1 MCKLGKFLKGV
12 PCNCCNSLVH
22 RRCSKLRSS
31 EIQDLRKTKKRDK
44 GMSLLQKEKFPF
56 IDLDCNELE
65 QESFNSLYS
74 CKYLKN
80 TDVHT
85 KKDKNVFHY
94 TPINNREDEK
104 TSLADTNNFL
114 ELFTIQPNFDYF
126 RTHNFQKL
134 TQKKQAQKSFSII
147 FTNICSLYA
156 NAENLEILIN
166 NLKYNFSVIALS
178 ETWTSK

>member
-1 MCKLGKFLKGV
+1 
-12 PCNCCNSLVH
+12 
-22 RRCSKLRSS
+22 
-31 EIQDLRKTKKRDK
+31 
-44 GMSLLQKEKFPF
+44 MSLLQKEKFPF

-80 TDVHT
+80 TDAHT
-85 KKDKNVFHY
+85 KKDKNVSHY
-94 TPINNREDEK
+94 TLINNREDEK
-104 TSLADTNNFL
+104 TSLPDTNNFL

-147 FTNICSLYA
+147 FTNICSLHA